1 MRSRR
6 ARIGLVGIVL
16 LTAAA
21 IGESLAFI
29 GGLFDAPKLAWVGY
43 AIVVVAVL
51 VVVAKLLRESAD
63 RTCASDAE
71 GPE

>member
-1 MRSRR
+1 M
-6 ARIGLVGIVL
+6 GIVL

-29 GGLFDAPKLAWVGY
+29 GGLVGVSSLTWVGY
-43 AIVVVAVL
+43 AIVVAALL
-51 VVVAKLLRESAD
+51 VVVAKLLRERSD
-63 RTCASDAE
+63 KTCASDAE